1 VADGRELTK
10 LTAKIVAAYAEKAT
24 TFEDLPK
31 MIQTVSAALAT
42 VWGNGEATEDTVPEP
57 TSDEPAEIPEP
68 ASAGPEPAVPI
79 KQSVKPHEIT
89 CLECGWSGLLLR
101 KHISVHHHL
110 EIAEYRKKWQ
120 LPLTYPF
127 IAPEYAQRRSE
138 IAKRLGLGQNGNPGQ
153 RPSSLSK
160 QLEAFMQRRGITS
173 QMALAEA
180 LDISQPM
187 AGRLLKGVKPTRN
200 MLARVMPQLNIP
212 E

>member
-57 TSDEPAEIPEP
+57 TSEPAEIPEP
-68 ASAGPEPAVPI
+68 TSAGPEPAVPI
-79 KQSVKPHEIT
+79 KQSVRPNEIT
-89 CLECGWSGLLLR
+89 CLECGWSGQLLR
-101 KHISVHHHL
+101 KHLTVHHQL
-110 EIAEYRKKWQ
+110 DVAAYRNKWQ
-120 LPLTYPF
+120 LPPSYPF

-138 IAKRLGLGQNGNPGQ
+138 IAKRLGLGQIGNPRR

-160 QLEAFMQRRGITS
+160 QLEAFMQQRGITS